1 VQEKAHYMQRLFS
14 GAPKEYDALLSH
26 LTLRNDSMWRR
37 TVLDASE
44 LDGHGLVLDVATGTG
59 LMAFDF
65 ANNLDNGSLVIGVDL
80 CEPMLR
86 KGVANVRANGM
97 KRVNF
102 VVGRGE
108 ALPFVDGIFDC
119 ATITLALRNVTD
131 PSLVF
136 EEMTRV
142 VKDGGTV
149 ISLDFCRPQMP
160 IFRSIYS
167 FHIFNVLPFIGK
179 LVSKEW
185 KEILDYLAGSIKRSL
200 APSRISEL
208 MSEAGLSHVNVSK
221 FTMGIVSLVKGA
233 KSTST
238 VSRPVALRQISPRQ
252 VQSASEPSPDS

>member
-1 VQEKAHYMQRLFS
+1 MQRLFS
-14 GAPKEYDALLSH
+14 GAPQEYDSLLSH
-26 LTLRNDSMWRR
+26 LTLRNDSAWRQA
-37 TVLDASE
+37 VLDASQPNP
-44 LDGHGLVLDVATGTG
+44 DGLVLDVATGTG

-65 ANNLDNGSLVIGVDL
+65 ANRIDNGGLVIGVDL

-86 KGVANVRANGM
+86 KAVANVRTNG
-97 KRVNF
+97 KNRVNF
-102 VVGRGE
+102 VAGRGE
-108 ALPFVDGIFDC
+108 ALPFIDGIFDS

-131 PSLVF
+131 PKLVF

-149 ISLDFCRPQMP
+149 ISLDFCKPQLP

-167 FHIFNVLPFIGK
+167 FHIFHVLPFIGK

-200 APSRISEL
+200 APSAIAGL
-208 MSEAGLSHVNVSK
+208 MNEAGLSQVTVVK

-233 KSTST
+233 KPKSLTQHSHN
-238 VSRPVALRQISPRQ
+238 Q
-252 VQSASEPSPDS
+252 